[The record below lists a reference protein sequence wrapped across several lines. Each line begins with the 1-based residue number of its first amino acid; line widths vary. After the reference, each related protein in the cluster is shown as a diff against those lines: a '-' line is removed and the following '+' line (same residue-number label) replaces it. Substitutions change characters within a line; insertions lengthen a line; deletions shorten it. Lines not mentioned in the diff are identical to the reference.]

1 MMSNSKYNSQKV
13 HYDVS
18 EPMAKTKRVWRLIKI
33 WDLYRTFAKTVNRRS
48 LPLSPVRYLPSR
60 SSALLFVWRG
70 QFGLSTAFFYWG
82 EVWQPGFGLLRLVK

>member
-48 LPLSPVRYLPSR
+48 LPLSPSLFTLEKFGFIVCLAR
-60 SSALLFVWRG
+60 SVWFKYSIFLLG
-70 QFGLSTAFFYWG
+70 GGLAA
-82 EVWQPGFGLLRLVK
+82 GFWAASVG